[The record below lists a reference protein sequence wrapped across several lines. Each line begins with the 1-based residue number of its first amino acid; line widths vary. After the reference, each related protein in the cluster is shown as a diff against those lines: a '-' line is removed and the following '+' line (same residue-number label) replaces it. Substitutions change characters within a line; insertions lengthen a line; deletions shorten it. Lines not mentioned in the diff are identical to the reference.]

1 MQIWKYIPEP
11 VGADCHRAVFHS
23 KVTDMFALLPLETL
37 PGWPEAPEV
46 STSYLF
52 MLIVGGPI
60 ILGLIVAL
68 LTFTPTFA
76 RRFRNQT
83 AETGSEVA
91 LTQGTSSTDVH
102 V

>member
-1 MQIWKYIPEP
+1 
-11 VGADCHRAVFHS
+11 
-23 KVTDMFALLPLETL
+23 MFALLPLQTL

-46 STSYLF
+46 SSSFLF
-52 MLIVGGPI
+52 MLIIGGPI

-83 AETGSEVA
+83 AEPGSEVA
-91 LTQGTSSTDVH
+91 LPQGSHSPDPSV
-102 V
+102 